1 MNFDKLNYDSDI
13 IYNNRLDAAME
24 ATSIAHQMKEEYTL
38 RDKYFPYVESF
49 LPKTEH
55 VLFKHIA
62 KYDDKN
68 SSIVNSPYP
77 TKTLIFNELV
87 LLNELI

>member
-38 RDKYFPYVESF
+38 RDNYFPYVESF

-68 SSIVNSPYP
+68 SYNSKLYSINIYVWAIYLQWS
-77 TKTLIFNELV
+77 KK
-87 LLNELI
+87 